1 MTHFMRAKVS
11 QRHEMRGRN
20 FPTLKDGEFPF

>member
-1 MTHFMRAKVS
+1 MTHFWRAKVS
-11 QRHEMRGRN
+11 LRHEMRGRN